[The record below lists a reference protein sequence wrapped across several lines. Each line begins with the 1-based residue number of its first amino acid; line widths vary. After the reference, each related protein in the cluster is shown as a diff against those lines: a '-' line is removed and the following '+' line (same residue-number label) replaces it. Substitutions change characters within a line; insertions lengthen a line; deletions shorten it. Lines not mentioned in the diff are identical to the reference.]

1 MLLVISRKIS
11 GKIPVKSTKN
21 IFVTGDV
28 VWMVRMACD
37 LENNCVAL
45 ERIFEYTKLQTEGS
59 TFIYF

>member
-1 MLLVISRKIS
+1 MISRKIS
-11 GKIPVKSTKN
+11 IFFLWDRLIIN
-21 IFVTGDV
+21 IYVTGDV